1 MTDTKDRVSTGVEG
15 LDEILNGGFVPGRA
29 YLARGEPGTGKTIFG
44 YHYLAAGVENG
55 ETVLYVNL
63 EEAIEDVQANAAA
76 VGFDLDGVEFLSL
89 TPDSEVFTESQ
100 SYSLFA
106 ADEVE
111 ADAFNEAI
119 VERIEELDPARIFLD
134 PITQLRY
141 LSGDDYQFR
150 KQVLALQ
157 QFLAEQDA
165 TVLFTS
171 QATPANPDD
180 DIQFLADGTLDLERD
195 RSKRTISVPK
205 FRGSAT
211 QSGEHTFRITDDG
224 VRVFPELQPGAY
236 EQEFV
241 AESVSAGVPELDELL
256 HGGLE
261 RGTVTV
267 VSGPSGA
274 GKTTTGTQ
282 FMKEAAGRG
291 ERSVV
296 YLFEEN
302 RSTFLSRS
310 EAVNIPVREM
320 VERGTLAIEEMDPLE
335 LTPQEF
341 AGMVREEVEQRD
353 AEIVMIDG
361 VKGYKLALAGDDE
374 SLVRRLH
381 ALGRYL
387 KNMGVTVVFVDEV
400 AHVTGDFQ
408 PTEVGISYLADNIVF
423 LRHVEIE
430 GELQKVIGVLKK
442 RTSDF
447 ERTLRRLQIT
457 EHGIKVGEPLT
468 NLRGLL
474 TGTPE
479 VVEDDPPDR

>member
-1 MTDTKDRVSTGVEG
+1 MTDIDDRVSTGIEG
-15 LDEILNGGFVPGRA
+15 LDTVLNGGFVPGRA

-44 YHYLAAGVENG
+44 YHYLTAGVENG

-63 EEAIEDVQANAAA
+63 EESVEDVKANARS

-100 SYSLFA
+100 SYSVFG

-111 ADAFNEAI
+111 AGAFNEAI
-119 VERIEELDPARIFLD
+119 VERIEALNPSRIFID

-157 QFLAEQDA
+157 QFLGEQDA
-165 TVLFTS
+165 TILFTS
-171 QATPANPDD
+171 QATPNNPDD
-180 DIQFLADGTLDLERD
+180 DVQFIADGTLDLERTHGA
-195 RSKRTISVPK
+195 RMVSVPK
-205 FRGSAT
+205 FRGSST
-211 QSGEHTFRITDDG
+211 RSGEHTFRITDDG
-224 VRVFPELQPGAY
+224 VRVFPELQPGKHS
-236 EQEFV
+236 QPFT
-241 AESVSAGVPELDELL
+241 AETISAGVPELDDLL

-267 VSGPSGA
+267 LSGPSGA

-282 FMKEAAGRG
+282 FMKAAAERG
-291 ERSVV
+291 ERSVI
-296 YLFEEN
+296 YLFEES
-302 RSTFLSRS
+302 RETFLTRS
-310 EAVNIPVREM
+310 EAVDIPVGEM
-320 VERGTLAIEEMDPLE
+320 VDRGTLAIEEMDPLD

-341 AGMVREEVEQRD
+341 ASMVREEVEQKGT
-353 AEIVMIDG
+353 EIVMLDG
-361 VKGYKLALAGDDE
+361 IKGYKLALAGDDDT
-374 SLVRRLH
+374 LVRRLH

-400 AHVTGDFQ
+400 GHVTGDFQ

-423 LRHVEIE
+423 LRHVELG
-430 GELQKVIGVLKK
+430 GELRKVIGVLKK

-457 EHGIKVGEPLT
+457 ENGIEVGEPLS

-479 VVEDDPPDR
+479 FVDGGDGES

>member
-1 MTDTKDRVSTGVEG
+1 MTGSEDRVSTGIGG
-15 LDEILNGGFVPGRA
+15 LDTVLNGGFVPGRA

-44 YHYLAAGVENG
+44 YHYLTAGVEND

-63 EEAIEDVQANAAA
+63 EESVEDVKANAAA

-89 TPDSEVFTESQ
+89 TPESEVFTESQ

-106 ADEVE
+106 AEEVE

-119 VERIEELDPARIFLD
+119 VERIEELDPSRIFID

-141 LSGDDYQFR
+141 LSGDEYQFR

-157 QFLAEQDA
+157 QFLGEQDA
-165 TVLFTS
+165 TILFTS
-171 QATPANPDD
+171 QATPSNPDD
-180 DIQFLADGTLDLERD
+180 DIQFLADGTLTLEH
-195 RSKRTISVPK
+195 SHEARTISVPK

-211 QSGEHTFRITDDG
+211 QGGEHTFCITDNG
-224 VRVFPELQPGAY
+224 IRVFPELQPGEH
-236 EQEFV
+236 EQAFV
-241 AESVSAGVPELDELL
+241 SEPISAGVPELDELL

-261 RGTVTV
+261 RGTVSV
-267 VSGPSGA
+267 SSGPSGA
-274 GKTTTGTQ
+274 GKTTTSTQ

-296 YLFEEN
+296 YLFEESK
-302 RSTFLSRS
+302 STFLTRS

-320 VERGTLAIEEMDPLE
+320 VERGTLAIEEMDPLD

-341 AGMVREEVEQRD
+341 ASMVREEVEERD
-353 AEIVMIDG
+353 AEIVLVDG
-361 VKGYKLALAGDDE
+361 IKGYKLALAGEDE
-374 SLVRRLH
+374 RLVRRLH

-387 KNMGVTVVFVDEV
+387 KNMGVTVIFVDEV
-400 AHVTGDFQ
+400 GHLTGDFQ

-423 LRHVEIE
+423 LRHVEVE
-430 GELQKVIGVLKK
+430 GELRKVIGVLKK

-479 VVEDDPPDR
+479 FADGGEPGS

>member
-1 MTDTKDRVSTGVEG
+1 MTDVHDRVSTGIEG
-15 LDEILNGGFVPGRA
+15 LDSVLNGGFVPGRA

-44 YHYLAAGVENG
+44 YHYLTAGVENG

-63 EEAIEDVQANAAA
+63 EESVEDVKANARS
-76 VGFDLDGVEFLSL
+76 VGFDLEGVEFLSL

-100 SYSLFA
+100 SYSVFGA
-106 ADEVE
+106 NEVE
-111 ADAFNEAI
+111 AGAFNEAI
-119 VERIEELDPARIFLD
+119 VERIEALDPSRIFID

-157 QFLAEQDA
+157 QFLGEQDA
-165 TVLFTS
+165 TILFTS
-171 QATPANPDD
+171 QATPNNPDD
-180 DIQFLADGTLDLERD
+180 DVQFIADGTLDLEREHAT
-195 RSKRTISVPK
+195 RTVSVPK
-205 FRGSAT
+205 FRGSST
-211 QSGEHTFRITDDG
+211 RSGEHTFRITDDG
-224 VRVFPELQPGAY
+224 VRVFPELQPGKHSQPFTT
-236 EQEFV
+236 ETI
-241 AESVSAGVPELDELL
+241 SAGVPELDALL

-282 FMKEAAGRG
+282 FMKTAAERG

-296 YLFEEN
+296 YLFEES
-302 RSTFLSRS
+302 RETFLTRS
-310 EAVNIPVREM
+310 EAVDIPVGEM
-320 VERGTLAIEEMDPLE
+320 VERGTLAIEEMDPLD

-341 AGMVREEVEQRD
+341 ASMVREEVEEKGT
-353 AEIVMIDG
+353 EIVMLDG
-361 VKGYKLALAGDDE
+361 IKGYKLALAGDDDT
-374 SLVRRLH
+374 LVRRLH

-400 AHVTGDFQ
+400 GHVTGDFQ

-423 LRHVEIE
+423 LRHVELG
-430 GELQKVIGVLKK
+430 GELRKVIGVLKK

-457 EHGIKVGEPLT
+457 ENGIEVGEPLS

-479 VVEDDPPDR
+479 FVDGGDGKS

>member
-1 MTDTKDRVSTGVEG
+1 MTGIEERVSTGIDG
-15 LDEILNGGFVPGRA
+15 LDAVLNGGFVPGRA

-44 YHYLAAGVENG
+44 YHYLSAGVEND

-63 EEAIEDVQANAAA
+63 EESVEDVKANAAA

-100 SYSLFA
+100 SYSVFA

-119 VERIEELDPARIFLD
+119 VERIQQLDPDRIFID

-157 QFLAEQDA
+157 QFLGEQDA

-171 QATPANPDD
+171 QATPSNPDD
-180 DIQFLADGTLDLERD
+180 DIQFIADGTLDLERTHET
-195 RSKRTISVPK
+195 RTVSVPK

-224 VRVFPELQPGAY
+224 VRVFPELQPGEF
-236 EQEFV
+236 EQAFV
-241 AESVSAGVPELDELL
+241 AESISAGVPELDDLL

-261 RGTVTV
+261 RGTVSV
-267 VSGPSGA
+267 LSGPSGA

-282 FMKEAAGRG
+282 FMKEAAERG
-291 ERSVV
+291 ERSVI
-296 YLFEEN
+296 YLFEES
-302 RSTFLSRS
+302 RATFLKRS
-310 EAVNIPVREM
+310 EAVNIPVEEM
-320 VERGTLAIEEMDPLE
+320 VERGTLAIEEMDPLD

-341 AGMVREEVEQRD
+341 ASMVREEVEQRD
-353 AEIVMIDG
+353 TEIVMIDG
-361 VKGYKLALAGDDE
+361 IKGYKLALAGDDDT
-374 SLVRRLH
+374 LVRRLH

-400 AHVTGDFQ
+400 GHVTGDFQ

-423 LRHVEIE
+423 LRHIE
-430 GELQKVIGVLKK
+430 VGGELQKVIGVLKK

-457 EHGIKVGEPLT
+457 EHGIEVGEPLT

-479 VVEDDPPDR
+479 FVDDGASNR